1 MKAAAAVGRYLSKL
15 GPGLITGAA
24 DDDPSGISTYSVAGA
39 TTGLSMLWL
48 ALVTTPMMA
57 VVQGMCARISMVSGK
72 GLASVLRDRLHP
84 AILYVIAAM
93 VVIANTFNVG
103 ADIAGMS
110 ASAAM
115 VTRAPDLAWVLVFGA
130 ALIAIQVYLSYDVFV
145 RVIKWLCV
153 ALFAYIV
160 TAFVVRPDWGAVM
173 ASAIVPHVSLS
184 SAWITTCVAVLGTTI
199 SPYLFFW
206 QSALVIEEAKAVGQ
220 TTVAERRGATKAE
233 ISDAHADVNTGMF
246 FSNVVMFFIIVTTAS
261 TLGAT
266 GHRNVETA
274 QQAAEALRP
283 LAGDFAYLLFT
294 LGMVGT
300 GMLAVPAL
308 VGSSAYVVSEIFKF
322 RHGLDEKPRRA
333 PKFYGI
339 IVAGIIAGVVM
350 NLIRVNPIS
359 ALYWSAVA
367 NGIAAVPLVIIVT
380 VLANDSKVVGKWRNS
395 RLANVWAGLAILTMT
410 GAAIAMFIPWGR

>member
-1 MKAAAAVGRYLSKL
+1 MRAPGAFVRYLSKL

-84 AILYVIAAM
+84 VLLYGIAAM

-110 ASAAM
+110 ASATM
-115 VTRAPDLAWVLVFGA
+115 VTRVPDLAWVLIFGA

-145 RVIKWLCV
+145 RVIKWLCI
-153 ALFAYIV
+153 ALFAYII

-173 ASAIVPHVSLS
+173 ASAIVPHIALS

-266 GHRNVETA
+266 GHRDIETA

-339 IVAGIIAGVVM
+339 IVAGIVAGVVM

-380 VLANDSKVVGKWRNS
+380 VLANDSKVVGRWRNS

-410 GAAIAMFIPWGR
+410 GAAIGMFIPWGR